1 MTNSLLK
8 RARPDIVEMKP
19 YSSARSL
26 YKKQPSMIFLDA
38 NECTFEPFI
47 GADNL
52 SRYPDQQPQKLVDAL
67 CRLYDVSSRNIAI
80 ARGADEAIDCLIRA
94 FCVPYQ
100 DNITICPPTFAMY
113 EHSAKIQGIEV
124 NIAPLTSEFSLDTN
138 RIKEESDQNT
148 KLIFICSPNNP
159 TGNLMEN
166 EDILTL
172 CNMFQGTALI
182 VVDETYIEYAEDG
195 ASVLSQVEN
204 TPNLVV
210 LRTLSKSYAAAGIR
224 CGVAIAHNDITDLIL
239 KILPPYPVPQPVVE
253 AVSKILTPDNLQRLS
268 DERGELLNQKQRFIA
283 KATALVAVETVYPS
297 DANYVLI
304 RVKDSQSL
312 IEKCANSNIIIRDQS
327 HQPDL
332 ENCIRISIGSEEEMN
347 KLLFIMGGETLPEP
361 PKQRVA
367 FVNRITKETSI
378 SVKINL
384 DEQSPI
390 TLKTG
395 IGFYD
400 HMLEQVAKHG
410 GFSLALECDGD
421 LEIDPHHTI
430 EDCAITLGQA
440 LKEAL
445 GDKRGIGRY
454 GFTVPMDEALAQAA
468 IDLSSRFYLKF
479 NGDFPENMVGDLP
492 TDMIEHVFR
501 SFAENLGATLQIT
514 VEGENTHHMV
524 ESCFKALGRVLRQ
537 AIQCDGND
545 LPSTKGAL

>member
-1 MTNSLLK
+1 M
-8 RARPDIVEMKP
+8 
-19 YSSARSL
+19 
-26 YKKQPSMIFLDA
+26 
-38 NECTFEPFI
+38 
-47 GADNL
+47 
-52 SRYPDQQPQKLVDAL
+52 
-67 CRLYDVSSRNIAI
+67 
-80 ARGADEAIDCLIRA
+80 
-94 FCVPYQ
+94 
-100 DNITICPPTFAMY
+100 
-113 EHSAKIQGIEV
+113 
-124 NIAPLTSEFSLDTN
+124 
-138 RIKEESDQNT
+138 
-148 KLIFICSPNNP
+148 
-159 TGNLMEN
+159 
-166 EDILTL
+166 
-172 CNMFQGTALI
+172 
-182 VVDETYIEYAEDG
+182 
-195 ASVLSQVEN
+195 
-204 TPNLVV
+204 
-210 LRTLSKSYAAAGIR
+210 
-224 CGVAIAHNDITDLIL
+224 
-239 KILPPYPVPQPVVE
+239 
-253 AVSKILTPDNLQRLS
+253 
-268 DERGELLNQKQRFIA
+268 
-283 KATALVAVETVYPS
+283 ETVYPS